1 MLSPELSYLVSQ
13 EQHNDRIRQFEQ
25 QQQLQ
30 IIEPEQ
36 TVAYPKQYQQAANW
50 LGHQMIKWGTKLQS
64 L

>member
-1 MLSPELSYLVSQ
+1 MLSPEINYMVSQ

-25 QQQLQ
+25 EQQLQ
-30 IIEPEQ
+30 TLDSEQ
-36 TVAYPKQYQQAANW
+36 TIIYPKQYQQAANW